1 MFKYRYGS
9 YNQPVPRGQRGGP
22 NCLILS
28 PTRELALQIADEVK
42 KYEYHGIK
50 RYVQYLESIWQMK

>member
-1 MFKYRYGS
+1 M
-9 YNQPVPRGQRGGP
+9 PRGQRGGP

-50 RYVQYLESIWQMK
+50 RYKLKEYSMLHDYKKP